1 MHWLSVEGIAVM
13 GILLLSAVADIL
25 FILVAYRVLIK
36 LFKHMHL
43 GIKFL
48 AFSIALGL
56 CVPFVVA
63 LHRSTIFF
71 LEHRI
76 AYLWLLIMILLCAGL
91 ASSLPALTRKKI
103 IGKPNSGH

>member
-25 FILVAYRVLIK
+25 FILVAYRVLMR
-36 LFKHMHL
+36 LFKSTHAGL
-43 GIKFL
+43 KVIAFVL
-48 AFSIALGL
+48 ALAL

-71 LEHRI
+71 LVHHV
-76 AYLWLLIMILLCAGL
+76 AYLWLFIMILLCAGL
-91 ASSLPALTRKKI
+91 SWGMHALA
-103 IGKPNSGH
+103 GKPR